1 MTTKYALGSD
11 EGLIPTVDLESLS
24 SYLVDGREYVDF
36 CLTEAGYEQL
46 KQHFF
51 CLFESEKEGQ
61 A

>member
-24 SYLVDGREYVDF
+24 SYLVDGQEYVDL
-36 CLTEAGYEQL
+36 CLTEAGYERL

-51 CLFESEKEGQ
+51 RLFESEQEGQ